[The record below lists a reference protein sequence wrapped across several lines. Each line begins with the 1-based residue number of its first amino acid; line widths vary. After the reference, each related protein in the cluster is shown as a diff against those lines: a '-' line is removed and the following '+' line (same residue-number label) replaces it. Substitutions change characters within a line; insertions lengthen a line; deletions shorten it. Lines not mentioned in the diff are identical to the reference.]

1 MNYFLLTIF
10 RNRKKT
16 FISFLTL
23 FALPFIINFW
33 YGQTIKITTYFTV
46 VPLDNNQQSNHF
58 YAAEGSE
65 KFSEVIAGWAK
76 NPNFRNKIL
85 DIAQLKIDNFKRK
98 IFARQQNRF
107 NVFFTIDLPI
117 NFKDKEKEITEALQ
131 QVITDQISE
140 FNRDSIVKFSTTKI
154 TSQSELWFIP
164 WAWTLVISLILGFFG
179 ATAIPFLW
187 ENFLGKL
194 NNKQQLKEI
203 FSESEI
209 LTLSSFSLKD
219 SVIFEK
225 FITSF
230 SSPKII
236 SLSQQD
242 LSMLELTEISLIG
255 TGDTPILIVAL
266 GETSLPDLE
275 NMQSI
280 LGSQIGIILLK

>member
-10 RNRKKT
+10 RNRRKT
-16 FISFLTL
+16 FISFLVL

-76 NPNFRNKIL
+76 NPNFRKKIL
-85 DIAQLKIDNFKRK
+85 DTAQLKINNFKRK

-117 NFKDKEKEITEALQ
+117 NLKNKEKEITEALQ

-209 LTLSSFSLKD
+209 LTLSSFSL
-219 SVIFEK
+219 
-225 FITSF
+225 
-230 SSPKII
+230 
-236 SLSQQD
+236 
-242 LSMLELTEISLIG
+242 
-255 TGDTPILIVAL
+255 
-266 GETSLPDLE
+266 
-275 NMQSI
+275 
-280 LGSQIGIILLK
+280 